1 MLQPEDLSSDQI
13 IQLEEILAKS
23 RKNESWNRWNELDE
37 ELSKLLNVKAEIK
50 DDIFKDTGAYALSHA
65 VYRLQKDCQ
74 ITDAD
79 IGISHCQALGLQQ
92 TGQFWKVVKLL
103 KALSEIP
110 KKPTQILSSNEETSF
125 SESNE
130 NALLSNTGAF
140 SNMLKELPQI
150 LLPTGLEPNEE
161 TAFFESDETQPSINT
176 RAVSDI
182 PEELP
187 QIMLPAESEPK
198 EETPFFESDE
208 NQLSSNTEG
217 LSDIPKE
224 PQQILLSTGSEPDEE
239 TPFLESDE
247 NQPSSNTEGLS
258 NIPKEPPQILL
269 SAAWSA
275 AIPWSAGSE
284 PDEETTFWG

>member
-1 MLQPEDLSSDQI
+1 MLQPEDLSSGQI

-23 RKNESWNRWNELDE
+23 RENESWNRWNELDE

-50 DDIFKDTGAYALSHA
+50 DDILKGTGAYALSHA

-110 KKPTQILSSNEETSF
+110 KKPTQILLSNEETSF
-125 SESNE
+125 SVSNE

-208 NQLSSNTEG
+208 NQLSSNTKG
-217 LSDIPKE
+217 ISDIPKE

-284 PDEETTFWG
+284 PDEETTFFG